1 MIENKIRVALTE
13 IFKKQKIPKNIDNLK
28 FGSFKN
34 WDSLNHLNLMLLI
47 EVRLKIKFTM
57 TEMSEIKTIKGLLK
71 IIRNK

>member
-13 IFKKQKIPKNIDNLK
+13 IFKKQKIPKNIKNLK

-34 WDSLNHLNLMLLI
+34 WDSLKHLNLLLLI

-57 TEMSEIKTIKGLLK
+57 TEMSEIKTIKDLLK

>member
-34 WDSLNHLNLMLLI
+34 WDSLNHLNLLLLI

>member
-1 MIENKIRVALTE
+1 MIENKIREALTE
-13 IFKKQKIPKNIDNLK
+13 IFKKQKIPKNINNLK

-34 WDSLNHLNLMLLI
+34 WDSLNHLNLLLLI